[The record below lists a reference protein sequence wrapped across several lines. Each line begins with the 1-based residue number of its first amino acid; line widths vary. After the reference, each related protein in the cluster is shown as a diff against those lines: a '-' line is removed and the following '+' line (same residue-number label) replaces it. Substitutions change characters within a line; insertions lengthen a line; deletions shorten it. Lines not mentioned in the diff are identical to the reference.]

1 VKVLAV
7 LLVLLLGLLVLVDRV
22 AVGFAEDR
30 VADQIAEKGALQ
42 GTPEVDIAGFP
53 FLTQAV
59 AGRYDDVRIGLTAA
73 ELGQPEGTRADLV
86 LRGVEVPL
94 SAAISGSV
102 REVPVE
108 RIDGT
113 ATLSYALLSAQLAGD
128 TTLTREGEGLRIT
141 RTVEILGQRLPLTAA
156 GTLTLDGS
164 DLVVDVEEATGAGVD
179 VPGWVLS
186 QAADLL
192 DLRYS
197 VPALPFGLQLTSVTP
212 TEDGVDVGVEA
223 TDTVLKPT
231 AAEQPPR

>member
-212 TEDGVDVGVEA
+212 AEEGVEIAVEA